1 MQGSML
7 QPGAGYITGQAAV
20 NIAAKNKQYNT
31 NDFFNALGEMNSQ
44 GGVTLEK
51 QNIFLA
57 EQLQKAQ
64 AANNVP
70 LAETIKRLQNQAAAR
85 KQILDIQRESI
96 DADIAQRRSV
106 EYDLST
112 MSGRLEK
119 GFGDMEKKSN
129 LLILDLTER
138 LPSEFADGMTNAL
151 MQVAKGTQSIGDAL
165 QDMVINFGQM
175 LMQEVMRAAMYRALG
190 SIGSG
195 LFQKGGIVGKQKG
208 GIIRAEN
215 GAYIPGNRTGDRNL
229 ALLEDGEY
237 VLNRK
242 AVAAIGVG
250 NLDSLNYGMA
260 PRFQSGG
267 GFNMQAEQKLI
278 DDKFEYTGNLLQDR
292 RAAQAINSGDYS
304 AYAYSNDPYFTEM
317 KQKAYE
323 DFKRRE
329 MEDYQRKVKRAQMI
343 GSIVGAVGSVFL
355 AAGMSGLGKGATG
368 AGKSVSSAPS
378 SSSQGSGLGFMEKMS
393 GSGSSGSLIG
403 SNARLAKIMNFE
415 QKGGLIGYQTGGF
428 IPYGHR
434 LTDTLPRY
442 MSGGNVMNNPSIR
455 KYAVGG
461 ANGMFSSGTSSNNMS
476 TYNNSQNN
484 ATNIYITSNNE
495 GMNVNSQ
502 TSSYKPNDIKLTK
515 EMALQISKI
524 AKATYMD
531 GMRTNGELS
540 RKQTT

>member
-1 MQGSML
+1 
-7 QPGAGYITGQAAV
+7 
-20 NIAAKNKQYNT
+20 
-31 NDFFNALGEMNSQ
+31 
-44 GGVTLEK
+44 
-51 QNIFLA
+51 
-57 EQLQKAQ
+57 
-64 AANNVP
+64 
-70 LAETIKRLQNQAAAR
+70 
-85 KQILDIQRESI
+85 
-96 DADIAQRRSV
+96 
-106 EYDLST
+106 
-112 MSGRLEK
+112 
-119 GFGDMEKKSN
+119 
-129 LLILDLTER
+129 
-138 LPSEFADGMTNAL
+138 
-151 MQVAKGTQSIGDAL
+151 
-165 QDMVINFGQM
+165 
-175 LMQEVMRAAMYRALG
+175 
-190 SIGSG
+190 
-195 LFQKGGIVGKQKG
+195 
-208 GIIRAEN
+208 
-215 GAYIPGNRTGDRNL
+215 
-229 ALLEDGEY
+229 
-237 VLNRK
+237 
-242 AVAAIGVG
+242 
-250 NLDSLNYGMA
+250 
-260 PRFQSGG
+260 
-267 GFNMQAEQKLI
+267 
-278 DDKFEYTGNLLQDR
+278 
-292 RAAQAINSGDYS
+292 
-304 AYAYSNDPYFTEM
+304 M

-540 RKQTT
+540 RKQTA